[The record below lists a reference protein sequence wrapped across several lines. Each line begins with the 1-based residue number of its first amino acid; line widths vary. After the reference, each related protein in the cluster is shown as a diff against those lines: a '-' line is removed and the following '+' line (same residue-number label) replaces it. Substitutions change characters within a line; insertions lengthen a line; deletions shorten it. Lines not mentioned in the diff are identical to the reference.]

1 MSLLLLNLCKVEHL
15 QNLLPKKY
23 TLLIISIS
31 SPILVGV
38 YEDGLLIKKIESTKK
53 TSEIL
58 LPIIVKELD
67 LYDISNIIYTR
78 GPGSY
83 MAIKLTYIILKTIEI
98 TRNIHCIGCSGFL
111 LNDNKPIKAIGNLY
125 FIKEKETIITKK
137 YEQPVNINFILPQSI
152 HDLPI
157 DEESTP
163 EYILP
168 AV

>member
-1 MSLLLLNLCKVEHL
+1 M
-15 QNLLPKKY
+15 QDLLPKSY

-31 SPILVGV
+31 SPLLLGI
-38 YEDGLLIKKIESTKK
+38 YEEDRLIETFTSPMK

-58 LPIIVKELD
+58 LPFIT
-67 LYDISNIIYTR
+67 DILEKYPISKIIYTR

-83 MAIKLTYIILKTIEI
+83 MAIKLTYIMLKTLEI
-98 TRNIHCIGCSGFL
+98 VRGIPCYGCSGFT
-111 LNDNKPIKAIGNLY
+111 LNGGKPIKAIGNLY

-137 YEQPVNINFILPQSI
+137 YEQPVNASFALPQSI
-152 HDLPI
+152 HDLEI

>member
-1 MSLLLLNLCKVEHL
+1 MTLLLWKHYRVEHL
-15 QNLLPKKY
+15 QNPSHNY
-23 TLLIISIS
+23 DLLIISIS
-31 SPILVGV
+31 SPLLLGLYEEGVLVKTV
-38 YEDGLLIKKIESTKK
+38 SSELK
-53 TSEIL
+53 TSDIL
-58 LPIIVKELD
+58 LPLITEFLD
-67 LYDISNIIYTR
+67 EYSISKIIYTR

-98 TRNIHCIGCSGFL
+98 IKGIKCVGCSGFA
-111 LNDNKPIKAIGNLY
+111 LNGGQPIKAIGNLY

-137 YEQPVNINFILPQSI
+137 YEQPIKVIFTLPQSI
-152 HDLPI
+152 HDLAL

>member
-1 MSLLLLNLCKVEHL
+1 M

-31 SPILVGV
+31 SPILIGV
-38 YEDGLLIKKIESTKK
+38 YENDTLIKTIESTKK

-58 LPIIVKELD
+58 LPLLMKELD
-67 LYDISNIIYTR
+67 LYDISDIIYTR

-98 TRNIHCIGCSGFL
+98 SREINCLGCSGFE
-111 LNDNKPIKAIGNLY
+111 LNDNQPIKAIGNLY

-137 YEQPVNINFILPQSI
+137 YEQPVNVSFTLPQSI
-152 HDLPI
+152 HDLTI

-163 EYILP
+163 EYMLP

>member
-1 MSLLLLNLCKVEHL
+1 ML
-15 QNLLPKKY
+15 
-23 TLLIISIS
+23 
-31 SPILVGV
+31 GV
-38 YEDGLLIKKIESTKK
+38 YEEGELIETKSSDLK

-58 LPIIVKELD
+58 LPLIRECLD
-67 LYDISNIIYTR
+67 KYDISTIIYTR

-98 TRNIHCIGCSGFL
+98 MRGIKCVGCSGFA
-111 LNDNKPIKAIGNLY
+111 LNGGEPIKAIGNLY

-137 YEQPVNINFILPQSI
+137 YEQPVNVNFTLPQSI
-152 HDLPI
+152 QDLAL

-163 EYILP
+163 DYILP

>member
-1 MSLLLLNLCKVEHL
+1 M
-15 QNLLPKKY
+15 QDLLPKSY

-31 SPILVGV
+31 SPLLLGV
-38 YEDGLLIKKIESTKK
+38 YEEERLIETFTSEMK

-58 LPIIVKELD
+58 LPLIT
-67 LYDISNIIYTR
+67 DILKKYPIAKIIYTR

-83 MAIKLTYIILKTIEI
+83 MAIKLTYIMLKTLEI
-98 TRNIHCIGCSGFL
+98 IRDIPCYGCSGFI
-111 LNDNKPIKAIGNLY
+111 LNGGKPIKAIGNLY

-137 YEQPVNINFILPQSI
+137 YEQPVNASFALPQSI
-152 HDLPI
+152 HDLEI

>member
-1 MSLLLLNLCKVEHL
+1 MQDLS
-15 QNLLPKKY
+15 PKQYK
-23 TLLIISIS
+23 LLIISIAA
-31 SPILVGV
+31 PLLLGV
-38 YEDGLLIKKIESTKK
+38 YEEGVLIETKTSELK

-58 LPIIVKELD
+58 LPLVMEILD
-67 LYDISNIIYTR
+67 RYPITNIIYTR

-83 MAIKLTYIILKTIEI
+83 MAIKLSYIMLKTIEI
-98 TRNIHCIGCSGFL
+98 TRGIPCSGCSGFA
-111 LNDNKPIKAIGNLY
+111 LNGNQPIKAIGNLY

-137 YEQPVNINFILPQSI
+137 YEQPVKASFALPQSI
-152 HDLPI
+152 HDLAI

>member
-1 MSLLLLNLCKVEHL
+1 MKNHSHN
-15 QNLLPKKY
+15 Y
-23 TLLIISIS
+23 DLLILPIS
-31 SPILVGV
+31 SPLSVGL
-38 YEDGLLIKKIESTKK
+38 YEDGRLIDAVSSEEK

-58 LPIIVKELD
+58 LPLLSAYLD
-67 LYDISNIIYTR
+67 QYNISRIIYPR

-83 MAIKLTYIILKTIEI
+83 MAIKLTYIMLKTIEI
-98 TRNIHCIGCSGFL
+98 VRGIKCVGCSAFT
-111 LNDNKPIKAIGNLY
+111 LNGGEPIKAIGNLY

-137 YEQPVNINFILPQSI
+137 YEQPINVNFTLPQSI
-152 HDLPI
+152 HDLEL

>member
-1 MSLLLLNLCKVEHL
+1 L
-15 QNLLPKKY
+15 QDLLPKQY

-31 SPILVGV
+31 SPLLIGV
-38 YEDGLLIKKIESTKK
+38 YEDDILIETISSELK

-58 LPIIVKELD
+58 LPTIINALD
-67 LYDISNIIYTR
+67 KYDISKIIYTR

-83 MAIKLTYIILKTIEI
+83 MAIKLTYIMLKTIEI
-98 TRNIHCIGCSGFL
+98 TRNIKCFGCSGFVV
-111 LNDNKPIKAIGNLY
+111 NNHQPIKAIGNLY
-125 FIKEKETIITKK
+125 FIKEKETIMTKK
-137 YEQPVNINFILPQSI
+137 YEQPVNAPFALPQSI
-152 HDLPI
+152 HDLVL

>member
-1 MSLLLLNLCKVEHL
+1 MH
-15 QNLLPKKY
+15 KY
-23 TLLIISIS
+23 KLLIISIS
-31 SPILVGV
+31 SPLLLGV
-38 YEDGLLIKKIESTKK
+38 YEDERLIKTFSSDLK

-58 LPIIVKELD
+58 LPFITDILEE
-67 LYDISNIIYTR
+67 YDISEIIYTR

-83 MAIKLTYIILKTIEI
+83 MAIKLTYIMLKTIEI
-98 TRNIHCIGCSGFL
+98 IRNIKCSGCSGFA
-111 LNDNKPIKAIGNLY
+111 LNDNQPIKAIGNLY

-137 YEQPVNINFILPQSI
+137 FEQPVNVVFTLPQSI
-152 HDLPI
+152 HDLEI

>member
-1 MSLLLLNLCKVEHL
+1 ML
-15 QNLLPKKY
+15 
-23 TLLIISIS
+23 
-31 SPILVGV
+31 GV
-38 YEDGLLIKKIESTKK
+38 YEEGRLIDTISSDLK

-58 LPIIVKELD
+58 LPLIKECLD
-67 LYDISNIIYTR
+67 KYDISRIIYTR

-83 MAIKLTYIILKTIEI
+83 MAIKLTYLMLKTIEI
-98 TRNIHCIGCSGFL
+98 VQGIQCVGCSGFT
-111 LNDNKPIKAIGNLY
+111 LNGGEPIKAIGNLY

-137 YEQPVNINFILPQSI
+137 YEQAINVKFTLPQSI
-152 HDLPI
+152 QDLEL

>member
-1 MSLLLLNLCKVEHL
+1 MQDHS
-15 QNLLPKKY
+15 PKQY

-31 SPILVGV
+31 SPLLLGV
-38 YEDGLLIKKIESTKK
+38 YEDNKLIQTISTELK

-58 LPIIVKELD
+58 LPTIMEMLEK
-67 LYDISNIIYTR
+67 YTISKIIYTR

-83 MAIKLTYIILKTIEI
+83 MAIKLTYIMLKTLEI
-98 TRNIHCIGCSGFL
+98 TRDIKCFGCSGFA
-111 LNDNKPIKAIGNLY
+111 LNGNQPIKAIGNLY
-125 FIKEKETIITKK
+125 FIKEKETIMTKK
-137 YEQPVNINFILPQSI
+137 YEQPVNASFALPQSI
-152 HDLPI
+152 HDLVL

>member
-1 MSLLLLNLCKVEHL
+1 M
-15 QNLLPKKY
+15 QDLLPKSY

-31 SPILVGV
+31 SPLLLGV
-38 YEDGLLIKKIESTKK
+38 YEEGRLIETFSSEQK

-58 LPIIVKELD
+58 LPFITQTLEK
-67 LYDISNIIYTR
+67 YAISKIIYTR

-83 MAIKLTYIILKTIEI
+83 MAIKLTYIMLKTIEI
-98 TRNIHCIGCSGFL
+98 VRGIPCFGCSGFA
-111 LNDNKPIKAIGNLY
+111 LNNKQPIKAIGNLY
-125 FIKEKETIITKK
+125 FIKEKETIMTKK
-137 YEQPVNINFILPQSI
+137 YEQPVNAPFALPQSI
-152 HDLPI
+152 HDLEI